1 MSREKYSYKRRDKKG
16 RILQNGETQ
25 QKDGRYRYTYIDEG
39 VTKCLY
45 SWTLVET
52 DIIPSGKRKDL
63 CLREKI
69 RLMERK
75 RDEQR
80 VQYISSTTVA
90 DLVNKYILQKTG
102 VRPTTRAGY
111 KTVKNILANDLFG
124 KKAISDIRVSDAKE
138 WLIKLQQVDKKSYSS
153 IHTIRGVLRP
163 AFQMAV
169 NDDLIVK
176 NPFEFPLVGVII
188 NDSVR
193 REAITHEQKRRFLEF
208 VKNDKYFS
216 RYYEGMYILFYTG
229 MRISEFTGL
238 TVTDIDLDN
247 KTVNINH
254 QLQRTSDMQ
263 YIIQKTKT
271 NAGTR
276 IIPITDDVVDCF
288 RVIIDNRRLP
298 RNETGIKDSN
308 GKVYKDFLYY
318 DKNGMPMVAL
328 HWEKYFQHII
338 EKHNRIYKA
347 ELPKITPHVCRHT
360 YCSHMASSGVNPKHL
375 QYLMGHSE
383 ISVTLDVYTHVDW
396 DNLRGDI
403 NLLNIDEER
412 NGYSVMA

>member
-1 MSREKYSYKRRDKKG
+1 M
-16 RILQNGETQ
+16 
-25 QKDGRYRYTYIDEG
+25 
-39 VTKCLY
+39 Y

-90 DLVNKYILQKTG
+90 ELVNKYILQKTG
-102 VRPTTRAGY
+102 VRPTIRAGY
-111 KTVKNILANDLFG
+111 KTAKNILANDLFG

-138 WLIKLQQVDKKSYSS
+138 WLIKLQQFDKKSYSS

-208 VKNDKYFS
+208 VKNDKHFS

-238 TVTDIDLDN
+238 TIADIDLDN

-288 RVIIDNRRLP
+288 RVIIDNRKLS

-318 DKNGMPMVAL
+318 DKNGMRMVAL

-403 NLLNIDEER
+403 NFLNIDEER

>member
-1 MSREKYSYKRRDKKG
+1 MQYRV
-16 RILQNGETQ
+16 
-25 QKDGRYRYTYIDEG
+25 RYRYTYIDEG

-90 DLVNKYILQKTG
+90 ELVNKYILQKTG
-102 VRPTTRAGY
+102 VRPTIRAGY
-111 KTVKNILANDLFG
+111 KTAKNILANDLFG

-138 WLIKLQQVDKKSYSS
+138 WLIKLQQFDKKSYSS

-208 VKNDKYFS
+208 VKNDKHFS

-238 TVTDIDLDN
+238 TIADIDLDN

-288 RVIIDNRRLP
+288 RVIIDNRKLS

-318 DKNGMPMVAL
+318 DKNGMRMVAL

-403 NLLNIDEER
+403 NFLNIDEER

>member
-90 DLVNKYILQKTG
+90 ELVNKYILQKTG

-153 IHTIRGVLRP
+153 IHTIRGVLRT

-188 NDSVR
+188 ND
-193 REAITHEQKRRFLEF
+193 
-208 VKNDKYFS
+208 
-216 RYYEGMYILFYTG
+216 YT
-229 MRISEFTGL
+229 RCL
-238 TVTDIDLDN
+238 
-247 KTVNINH
+247 
-254 QLQRTSDMQ
+254 
-263 YIIQKTKT
+263 Y
-271 NAGTR
+271 A
-276 IIPITDDVVDCF
+276 C
-288 RVIIDNRRLP
+288 RL
-298 RNETGIKDSN
+298 G
-308 GKVYKDFLYY
+308 
-318 DKNGMPMVAL
+318 
-328 HWEKYFQHII
+328 
-338 EKHNRIYKA
+338 
-347 ELPKITPHVCRHT
+347 
-360 YCSHMASSGVNPKHL
+360 
-375 QYLMGHSE
+375 
-383 ISVTLDVYTHVDW
+383 
-396 DNLRGDI
+396 
-403 NLLNIDEER
+403 
-412 NGYSVMA
+412 